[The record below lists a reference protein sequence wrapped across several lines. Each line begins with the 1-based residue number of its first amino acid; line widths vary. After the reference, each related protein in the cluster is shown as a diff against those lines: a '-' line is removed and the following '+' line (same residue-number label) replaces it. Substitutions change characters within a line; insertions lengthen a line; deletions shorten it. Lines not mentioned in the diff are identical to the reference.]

1 MRKKFVISVAMLAM
15 LAVAISLVNSERVKR
30 GIDNAI
36 TSAIET
42 VFGGD
47 ADVEDSI
54 YY

>member
-1 MRKKFVISVAMLAM
+1 MRKKFVISVAMLVM
-15 LAVAISLVNSERVKR
+15 LAVAVSLVNSERVKM
-30 GIDNAI
+30 GIDNVI
-36 TSAIET
+36 TSVIET